1 MLKQSK
7 PTSNGQRHRI
17 RVIEKLLHKG
27 KPEKSLL
34 KAGHLKKQGRGFG
47 GRISVRHRGGG
58 VKKRLRLIDFNRD
71 KNEVTGVVKRLE
83 YDPNRSAFIALVF
96 YTDGEKRY
104 ILAPEGIKI
113 GQKIVCS
120 EKAEARLGNCM
131 SLRQIPVGVPIHNLE
146 FTPGRGAKLVRS
158 AGESALIQSKDDKFA
173 TIILPSKEIRLFKL
187 DCTATIGQVGNLDHK
202 NEKVGKAGRKRLM
215 GIRPSVRGT
224 AQHPGAHPHGGGEG
238 RSGIGMSHPKTP
250 WGKPALGY
258 KTRKKSKSK
267 KMIIRDRRAK

>member
-1 MLKQSK
+1 MLA
-7 PTSNGQRHRI
+7 NGISIPFRHRI

-120 EKAEARLGNCM
+120 EKAEALCWFRFLCLSQVHGPLQQHC
-131 SLRQIPVGVPIHNLE
+131 
-146 FTPGRGAKLVRS
+146 
-158 AGESALIQSKDDKFA
+158 
-173 TIILPSKEIRLFKL
+173 LF
-187 DCTATIGQVGNLDHK
+187 
-202 NEKVGKAGRKRLM
+202 
-215 GIRPSVRGT
+215 
-224 AQHPGAHPHGGGEG
+224 
-238 RSGIGMSHPKTP
+238 
-250 WGKPALGY
+250 
-258 KTRKKSKSK
+258 
-267 KMIIRDRRAK
+267 